1 MPSATTGE
9 TRDPHLAVITPIAN
23 EADGERQITNTG
35 WEVMEGKR
43 QAALEEEKGKV
54 MRTYTEINKTPH

>member
-9 TRDPHLAVITPIAN
+9 TWEPHLTVTTPIAN
-23 EADGERQITNTG
+23 EADGGRQATNKG

-43 QAALEEEKGKV
+43 QAVLEEQKDKTI
-54 MRTYTEINKTPH
+54 RTYTERNKIPH

>member
-9 TRDPHLAVITPIAN
+9 TRDPQLAVITPIAN

-43 QAALEEEKGKV
+43 QAVLEEEKGKV
-54 MRTYTEINKTPH
+54 MRNTEINKTPH

>member
-9 TRDPHLAVITPIAN
+9 TREPHVAVITPTAN
-23 EADGERQITNTG
+23 ETDGERQITNTG

-43 QAALEEEKGKV
+43 QAVLEEEKGKV

>member
-9 TRDPHLAVITPIAN
+9 TREPHVAVITPTAN

-43 QAALEEEKGKV
+43 QAVLEEEKGKV